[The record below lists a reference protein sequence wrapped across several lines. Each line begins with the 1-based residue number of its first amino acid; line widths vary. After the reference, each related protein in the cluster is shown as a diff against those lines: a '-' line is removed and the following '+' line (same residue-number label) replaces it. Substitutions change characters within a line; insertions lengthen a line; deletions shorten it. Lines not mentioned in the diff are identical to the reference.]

1 MVLKKTLTYVRYSL
15 VAVLIL
21 YLGIVWLY
29 FKDNASSLTIS
40 SFVLW
45 FLGLPLLFLGALGAL
60 RWYQNK
66 PAVEQN
72 APLDAPNTTVKADKA
87 PISHHLLLSG
97 HLLLPEGN
105 TWSQIIDNAE
115 DLTEINRSLTDYFG
129 LPKLTK
135 PIAEVED
142 QMIWSTNE
150 DSEMPESTMSAFT
163 QRITALLQLQL
174 ETHDEALAT
183 IGAHFSHHYTDRDA
197 IDTASDIHPEW
208 QNGAT
213 LHMQQE
219 DVAHAPAQ
227 PELSV
232 FELYIYV
239 PNNAE
244 LTDIKESVTVWME
257 DYGIAG
263 EQLSIHLITPQDAIG
278 APLAFINDVLR
289 RVAET
294 TQPQLGMLIVAD
306 THIDQEWLDSYA
318 DINTTD
324 DTVPT
329 EAASALLFANHA
341 AGDIISLEQLLPVQ
355 LSTTID
361 LSKGD
366 NRAGVPK
373 RSYKQLLPQIQSTLL
388 AQKIIPPAADETK
401 DALDIETEEQP
412 LVLLSD
418 IDLVQQTEALTPF
431 MHFTDD
437 LSQQNIDV
445 TTHHLGHL
453 ALANPWLRCF
463 MPICLLTQYQY
474 EYLERTD
481 TLLAVIQHPS
491 CCSLWHLHRH

>member
-29 FKDNASSLTIS
+29 FKDNASSLTVS

-66 PAVEQN
+66 PAAEEDP
-72 APLDAPNTTVKADKA
+72 ALDTPKTAIKADRA
-87 PISHHLLLSG
+87 PISHRLLLSG

-105 TWSQIIDNAE
+105 EWSQIIDNTE
-115 DLTEINRSLTDYFG
+115 DLTEINHSLTDHFG

-135 PIAEVED
+135 PIAEVEE
-142 QMIWSTNE
+142 QMAWSTQE
-150 DSEMPESTMSAFT
+150 DSETSEPTTSTFT
-163 QRITALLQLQL
+163 QRIIALLQLQL
-174 ETHDEALAT
+174 VAHDDALAN

-208 QNGAT
+208 QNSAT

-219 DVAHAPAQ
+219 DAAHIPAQ
-227 PELSV
+227 PALSM
-232 FELYIYV
+232 FELYIYT
-239 PNNAE
+239 PNDAE
-244 LTDIKESVTVWME
+244 HTAIKESVTVWMA

-263 EQLSIHLITPQDAIG
+263 GQLSIHLITPQDAIG
-278 APLAFINDVLR
+278 EPLGFISDVLR

-294 TQPQLGMLIVAD
+294 TQPRLGMLMVAE
-306 THIDQEWLDSYA
+306 THIDQEWFDNYA
-318 DINTTD
+318 DISMTD

-361 LSKGD
+361 LPESND
-366 NRAGVPK
+366 QFDAPK

-388 AQKIIPPAADETK
+388 AQKIIPPVADEST
-401 DALDIETEEQP
+401 DADDIEDKERS
-412 LVLLSD
+412 LILLSD
-418 IDLVQQTEALTPF
+418 IDVIKQTEALTPF
-431 MHFTDD
+431 MRFTDD
-437 LSQQNIDV
+437 LAQRHIDV
-445 TTHHLGHL
+445 TTHHFGHFTL
-453 ALANPWLRCF
+453 TNPWLRCF

-474 EYLERTD
+474 EHTERTD
-481 TLLAVIQHPS
+481 TLLAVIQHPN
-491 CCSLWHLHRH
+491 CCSLWHLDTP